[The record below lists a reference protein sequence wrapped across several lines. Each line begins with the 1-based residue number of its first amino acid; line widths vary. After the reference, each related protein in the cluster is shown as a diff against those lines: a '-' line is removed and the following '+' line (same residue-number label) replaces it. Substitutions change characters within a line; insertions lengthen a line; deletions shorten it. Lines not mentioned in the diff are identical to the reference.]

1 MKWRILM
8 RLRKAKKSNE
18 RARDYVRT
26 SSRLGVRGR
35 EDK

>member
-18 RARDYVRT
+18 RDYVRMT
-26 SSRLGVRGR
+26 SRLGVRGR